1 MDEIKL
7 RDVPEQR
14 VVIEARTVDEAQ
26 LTDWLPGAMGR
37 VAARAA
43 GDALRLSAQPW
54 LDRGPDEPVV
64 FLVFFEGNPNEGPTL
79 VEVGAPV
86 AAGGDRTEPAHR
98 EAYVRVTKGRVVSGR
113 LGEVYQGLEKWAGE
127 QGLRIVAAPRE
138 VYWTDFMSAGEDDLV
153 FDVAFPVA

>member
-14 VVIEARTVDEAQ
+14 VAIEARTVDEAQ
-26 LTDWLPGAMGR
+26 LTEWLPGAMAR
-37 VAARAA
+37 VAARV
-43 GDALRLSAQPW
+43 GDDALRVPAQPW
-54 LDRGPDEPVV
+54 LDREPDGTV

-79 VEVGAPV
+79 VEVGMPV
-86 AAGGDRTEPAHR
+86 TGGGDRTEPAHR
-98 EAYVRVTKGRVVSGR
+98 EAYVRVTKGRVLSGR
-113 LGEVYQGLEKWAGE
+113 LGEVYQALEKWAGE
-127 QGLRIVAAPRE
+127 QGLRIGAAPRE